1 MTERQ
6 ECHSKVNPFTLFL
19 ILILLLAS
27 TGTLAALIETLRP
40 LVTMPPLE
48 TYHSK
53 EEG

>member
-27 TGTLAALIETLRP
+27 TGTLAVLVDALRS
-40 LVTMPPLE
+40 LVTMPSLE